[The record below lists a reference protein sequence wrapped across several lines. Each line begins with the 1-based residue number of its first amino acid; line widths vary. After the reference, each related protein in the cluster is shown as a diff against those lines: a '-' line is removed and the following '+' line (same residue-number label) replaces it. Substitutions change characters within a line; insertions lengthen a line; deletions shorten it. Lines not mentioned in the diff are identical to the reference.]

1 MGGSHRRTHLVLM
14 TVTLTGF
21 MGCGKSS
28 AGKALASR
36 LGWEFVDLDEYI
48 THKKGWSIDEI
59 FANEVEE
66 AFRAV
71 EAECVRDIIIMHQIA
86 GGNVVLAL
94 GGGTMATTSVQWLI
108 LGQTECFWLK
118 ASLPTCLKRIASSDK
133 KRPLLDRRAD
143 VRKLFEEREKFY
155 SMTDKVVNTDGLSVD
170 EVADELHRRI
180 SK

>member
-48 THKKGWSIDEI
+48 THKKGWSIEEI
-59 FANEVEE
+59 FANEGEE

-86 GGNVVLAL
+86 GGDVVLAL

-118 ASLPTCLKRIASSDK
+118 ASLPTCLERIASSEG
-133 KRPLLDRRAD
+133 KRPLLDGRTD
-143 VRKLFEEREKFY
+143 VRKLFDEREKFY
-155 SMTDKVVNTDGLSVD
+155 SMTDKVVNTEGLSVD
-170 EVADELHRRI
+170 EVADELLRRI